1 MHFNAFLFSALCVS
15 PLAWIDAVAADSCK
29 ALADENV
36 ADLSDCC
43 SGTLP
48 RNETVN
54 FNLIE
59 ISCGQRPASSGPIS
73 RLKMN
78 SAVNCVGLVL
88 RGDRALV
95 ASWDPVRRECWYTK
109 AGDPPL
115 TEAPGFLLMRYK
127 EELEQED
134 CTIRVKEV
142 EQKCQQDLAAKQTK
156 CDQEKVADKTKC
168 DQDKS
173 NLETECSRKL
183 EEQKKSCQQQC
194 EQEKAADKAKCDQDK
209 ATLETEC
216 AKKLEDQKQSS
227 QQRCD
232 QEKSDEKTKCDQD
245 KDTLRTEC
253 DKKLDDQKKEAQDQL
268 QQCRREGQSHL
279 GNGAWPKNEAMTNKR
294 LAATALAYSPSD
306 PNQLVT
312 VDFARNIDIHDVT
325 TAQTRRLTTMQ
336 SSDGVATSIAWH
348 PSGQSVLVACYY
360 GVVKIYT
367 VGPPSTTPS
376 IYTLLD
382 EKKESR
388 GMKVAFSPDGKTAV
402 AGLEDGRVLLWD
414 VATRTRLPLSAQDK
428 HSAAVNGLTFSSKDG
443 TLVTASSDKTIKFW
457 AGGKVTQTHPLNV
470 EVRSVAFS
478 PSGVHLACGLQDS
491 SIKILD
497 AATRTQRRDLR
508 AHASAVVDVAFS
520 ADGNALLSASEDR
533 TVRVWSL
540 IGDYAQTT
548 DTDKKAQA
556 IAVSP
561 GGNSLAVLFD
571 MRPMVFYA
579 KP

>member
-1 MHFNAFLFSALCVS
+1 MRFNAFIFSALCVS
-15 PLAWIDAVAADSCK
+15 PLAWIDAVSAADSCK
-29 ALADENV
+29 ALADETV
-36 ADLSDCC
+36 TDLSDCC

-54 FNLIE
+54 FNLVE
-59 ISCGQRPASSGPIS
+59 ISCGQRPASTGAIS
-73 RLKMN
+73 RYKMN
-78 SAVNCVGLVL
+78 SALNCVSLIL
-88 RGDRALV
+88 RGERALV
-95 ASWDPVRRECWYTK
+95 ASWDPVRKECWHTK

-115 TEAPGFLLMRYK
+115 TSAPGFLLMRYQ
-127 EELEQED
+127 EEMEQED
-134 CTIRVKEV
+134 CTIRVKQV
-142 EQKCQQDLAAKQTK
+142 EDKCRQDMAAEQ
-156 CDQEKVADKTKC
+156 TKC
-168 DQDKS
+168 DQDK
-173 NLETECSRKL
+173 
-183 EEQKKSCQQQC
+183 
-194 EQEKAADKAKCDQDK
+194 AGDKAKCDQDK
-209 ATLETEC
+209 TTLENEC
-216 AKKLEDQKQSS
+216 NKKLEDQKQSS
-227 QQRCD
+227 KQQCAL
-232 QEKSDEKTKCDQD
+232 K
-245 KDTLRTEC
+245 TEC
-253 DKKLDDQKKEAQDQL
+253 EKKLDDQRKESQDQL

-279 GNGAWPKNEAMTNKR
+279 GNGAWPKNDAMTNKR
-294 LAATALAYSPSD
+294 LAATALAYSPSN
-306 PNQLVT
+306 PNQVVT

-325 TAQTRRLTTMQ
+325 TAQTTRLATMQ

-348 PSGQSVLVACYY
+348 PDGQSVMVACYY
-360 GVVKIYT
+360 GVVKLYT
-367 VGPPSTTPS
+367 VGPPGTTST

-382 EKKESR
+382 EKKETK
-388 GMKVAFSPDGKTAV
+388 GTKVAFSPDGKTAV

-414 VATRTRLPLSAQDK
+414 VTSRTRLPISAQDK

-457 AGGKVTQTHPLNV
+457 TGGKVVQTHPLNV

-497 AATRTQRRDLR
+497 AASQTQRRDLR

-571 MRPMVFYA
+571 MRPVVFYA